1 VRKNVKAIAVPFG
14 TLLAIIG
21 CWSVWIEL
29 GRPVQYIGAVE
40 IGGPEPQAVFGS
52 AVLALIG
59 VAAVAGGATR
69 KT

>member
-1 VRKNVKAIAVPFG
+1 VRKNAKAIAVPLG

-21 CWSVWIEL
+21 CWSVWLEL

-59 VAAVAGGATR
+59 VAAVAWGATR